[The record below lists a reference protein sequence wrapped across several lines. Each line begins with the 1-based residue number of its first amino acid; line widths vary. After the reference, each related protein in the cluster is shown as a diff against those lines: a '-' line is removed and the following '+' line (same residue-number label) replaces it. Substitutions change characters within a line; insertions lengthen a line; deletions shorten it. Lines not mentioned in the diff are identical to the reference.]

1 MPWGVCGQVPLQ
13 TKTLAQESCLLG
25 HSTPLSARHSR
36 TCTIQ
41 HTAWVTEA
49 WVPYRTELIRLSV
62 ACCGK
67 PDTAVQNAELCSVT
81 SEKLVSPPVEKIS
94 KQIKLILRDRLL
106 SKFQAV
112 FTGYHSVPDSFQPP
126 SQIPSYDIAPPRM
139 HHALLCSSA
148 FAYALPTSW
157 AALFICLAMSY
168 STIKTQPNI
177 TGEASPCAPSPRWG
191 ENPPPRLWAPWRQ
204 GQWLSIHSPGGGVQ
218 TPPLLYMTSH
228 QRS

>member
-1 MPWGVCGQVPLQ
+1 MPWGVCGQVPPQ

-25 HSTPLSARHSR
+25 HSTPLSAQHSR

-49 WVPYRTELIRLSV
+49 WVPYRTELTRLSV

-67 PDTAVQNAELCSVT
+67 PDPAVQNAELCSVT
-81 SEKLVSPPVEKIS
+81 SEKPVSPPVEKIS

-106 SKFQAV
+106 SKFQAF
-112 FTGYHSVPDSFQPP
+112 FTGYHSVPDSLQPP
-126 SQIPSYDIAPPRM
+126 SQLPSYDIAPPRM

-157 AALFICLAMSY
+157 AALFICLATSY
-168 STIKTQPNI
+168 STIKTQPKYHR
-177 TGEASPCAPSPRWG
+177 GS
-191 ENPPPRLWAPWRQ
+191 
-204 GQWLSIHSPGGGVQ
+204 LSLCPIP
-218 TPPLLYMTSH
+218 
-228 QRS
+228 